1 MQKQILYAFVSASI
15 LLGTGI
21 GQTHPRFQFFK
32 MKKGEGLV
40 SLVVPARTTDKELT
54 SLLRFIQ
61 SQVQSGK
68 FSELGITQPTDKRY
82 GKFGYG
88 AGIISIYRGTKCA
101 NEQFI
106 DDLGPC
112 GYGEHEAASYKWGV
126 HSDPRKDEALIRGQN
141 GDLQKVF

>member
-1 MQKQILYAFVSASI
+1 MQRQILCVLLSVSI
-15 LLGTGI
+15 LI
-21 GQTHPRFQFFK
+21 GSSAGQSHPRFQFFK

-40 SLVVPARTTDKELT
+40 SLVVPASTTDKELT

-61 SQVQSGK
+61 SKVQSGR
-68 FSELGITQPTDKRY
+68 FAELGITQPTDKRY

-112 GYGEHEAASYKWGV
+112 GYGEHEAASYQWGV
-126 HSDPRKDEALIRGQN
+126 NGDPRKDEALIREQT
-141 GDLQKVF
+141 GDLQKAF